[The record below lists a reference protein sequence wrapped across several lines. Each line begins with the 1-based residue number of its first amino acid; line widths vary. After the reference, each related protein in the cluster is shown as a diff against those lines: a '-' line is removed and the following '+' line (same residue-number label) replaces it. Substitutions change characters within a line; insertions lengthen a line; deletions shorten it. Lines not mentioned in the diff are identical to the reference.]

1 MILGAFNVP
10 NLKPKI
16 IFLQL
21 LSFSHNNINHIIS
34 SSLLG
39 FLFSILNTTMLSS
52 IVWFTYLNIA
62 RHFLVFIILKKFM
75 NAQHQVFMPVF
86 FVLKIVFLSFFFFFR
101 NKIQSKFQNHK
112 LYFVSFYDKYVSFL
126 FYLTC
131 ENPAF
136 IICWKI

>member
-86 FVLKIVFLSFFFFFR
+86 FVLKIVFLSFFFFFVTKSKASS
-101 NKIQSKFQNHK
+101 KIINYILLVFMTNM
-112 LYFVSFYDKYVSFL
+112 
-126 FYLTC
+126 
-131 ENPAF
+131 
-136 IICWKI
+136 